1 VSILRRVREVVAVV
15 VAWARGRSRR
25 TWVVAAVGLL
35 LAAGVPAVLVAARGP
50 QPALVRLPRPV
61 AGGRLSDSAVGT
73 RPSASVAPV
82 ASSPTASKP
91 AAQPSSTSGTADFR
105 HSTVVVSLRD
115 PAATAPITTRGGTV
129 VKDITGTGFLRVTTA
144 GDPSALVAQLQADPA
159 VVAASLDYGRKTS
172 AVPNDPLYGS
182 NQQTYMSTIRM
193 PEAWDR
199 LTDASSQVVAVVD
212 TGVDTTHPDLAGRTV
227 AGYNVVAPGSAP
239 TDTVGHGT
247 FVAGEIAADAN
258 NGIGT
263 AGVIW
268 NGRVMPV
275 RVFADNSTSAY
286 DSDIATGIVWAV
298 DHGARVINL
307 SLGGPANDPL
317 LHAAVQYAV
326 NRDVVVVAVAG
337 NTGDNTAQY
346 PAAFPEVIAVGATD
360 PAGNLTDFSTYGNWI
375 SVAAPGFNITSTY
388 PGNQYAIG
396 AGTSFAAPI
405 VSGIAALVRA
415 QNPALTEAQV
425 GDRLRSSAR
434 DAGPRGF
441 DPYYGYGVIDAARA
455 LGAPLAADFPLPS
468 LGAGEP
474 NDVPARATPVTL
486 GTPISATFGVEGDV
500 DWYSLNSASAQ
511 AVTVTVAPPAYNSA
525 SAQNAVPVL
534 DVYNASLGRIAHAIS
549 TGAGVPAT
557 ATVSATGTTYIKVS
571 NYNGA
576 AETVPYGLT
585 VSAVP
590 AFAVTSARLDTQ
602 PDRVAIGD
610 LNGDG
615 RPDLIYTTEQS
626 WSGAPASADDNKVFL
641 RAQQPDGTLGAPTLV
656 YSGAVS
662 SLALMDVDQD
672 GRLDVVLGVGTTLS
686 WLRQD
691 TTGHLVFQGTLV
703 DLGATPLYTATGDV
717 NGDGRTDLVVLTA
730 SSSNSLDVLLHG
742 TGSSFTVS
750 SIPNA
755 APMQNPTDIAVG
767 DVNGDGWAD
776 VVYATGSSV
785 QVFYNSPS
793 GWSQKTYAGI
803 APPGSLSL
811 SLEYV
816 AIGDVTGDGRNDIV
830 ASSFANEPNSV
841 INVFKQN
848 TDGTLAAPTM
858 YDAGD
863 LSQDVELGDV
873 DGDGRTDVVVSNHSA
888 DVHVLTQRADGTL
901 NTAVSVPVPYSQS
914 FGGMTVAVGDLD
926 GDGIADIVNISD
938 MTLSFVDSAVAAT
951 QPDAQALVQT
961 VTPVEYST
969 GAALATAPQVVF
981 ATDVVASTV
990 NGSTVALVD
999 GRTGLPV
1006 PASVSYDS
1014 VSRTATITPTNPLRR
1029 ATPYRI
1035 VINGVTAFSGL
1046 PSPVF
1051 ASTFSTTSTGPL
1063 GTWQNFSVSG
1073 QLGTAASVSGVVP
1086 IGDLADVIVRY
1097 AAGSTPPVSLTDG
1110 TAGYQGPNG
1119 GVSVGGLTPGQTYSF
1134 AAWYRD
1140 QNGNLSPAGTAT
1152 LIGTTVTAA
1161 AATPV
1166 DGAGVSR
1173 LAFTGTLGVQGGSTS
1188 GVAVPLVAYC
1198 AGGVAF
1204 RFPVATATADGSG
1217 AISVTVVAGDAHCS
1231 YRWEITDSTQYMG
1244 VVTALVR
1251 ADGGGVNPP
1260 PGQTPLP
1267 TGH

>member
-1 VSILRRVREVVAVV
+1 
-15 VAWARGRSRR
+15 
-25 TWVVAAVGLL
+25 VVAAVGLL
-35 LAAGVPAVLVAARGP
+35 VAAGVPVVILAARGA

-61 AGGRLSDSAVGT
+61 AGGRLSDSAVGA
-73 RPSASVAPV
+73 RPSTTVAPV
-82 ASSPTASKP
+82 ASSPTTSKP
-91 AAQPSSTSGTADFR
+91 PAQPSSTSSAPVFR
-105 HSTVVVSLRD
+105 SSSVVVSLRD
-115 PAATAPITTRGGTV
+115 PADTSPITTRGGTV
-129 VKDITGTGFLRVTTA
+129 VKAITGTGFLLVSTA
-144 GDPSALVAQLQADPA
+144 GDPSVLVAQLLADPT
-159 VVAASLDYGRKTS
+159 VVAASLDYGRRTS
-172 AVPNDPLYGS
+172 AVPNDPFYS
-182 NQQTYMSTIRM
+182 QYQQTYMSTIRM

-212 TGVDTTHPDLAGRTV
+212 TGVDTTPPDLAGRTV
-227 AGYNVVAPGSAP
+227 AGYNVIVPGSAP
-239 TDTVGHGT
+239 DDAAGHGT
-247 FVAGEIAADAN
+247 FVAGEIAAGGNDGT
-258 NGIGT
+258 GI

-275 RVFADNSTSAY
+275 KVFADGSTSAY

-317 LHAAVQYAV
+317 LHAAVQYAA
-326 NRDVVVVAVAG
+326 NRDVVVVAAAG

-360 PAGNLTDFSTYGNWI
+360 SAGNLTDFSTYGNWI
-375 SVAAPGFNITSTY
+375 AVAAPGFDIMSTY

-396 AGTSFAAPI
+396 SGTSFAAPI
-405 VSGIAALVRA
+405 VAGIAALVRA

-441 DPYYGYGVIDAARA
+441 DPYYGHGVIDAARA

-474 NDVPARATPVTL
+474 NDVPARATPITL

-500 DWYSLNSASAQ
+500 DWYSLNSASLQ
-511 AVTVTVAPPAYNSA
+511 TVTVTVTPPAYNNA
-525 SAQNAVPVL
+525 SGQNAVPVL
-534 DVYNASLGRIAHAIS
+534 DVYNTSLGRIAHADS
-549 TGAGVPAT
+549 TGPTANAT
-557 ATVSATGTTYIKVS
+557 ATLTVPAGTSYIKVS

-576 AETVPYGLT
+576 ADTVPYGLT
-585 VSAVP
+585 VSAAPTFTVSN
-590 AFAVTSARLDTQ
+590 VTLDTQ
-602 PDRVAIGD
+602 PNAVAIGD
-610 LNGDG
+610 VTGDG
-615 RPDLIYTTEQS
+615 RPDLVYSTQTS
-626 WSGAPASADDNKVFL
+626 WSGAPASADDNKVFV
-641 RAQQPDGTLGAPTLV
+641 RAQQPDGTLGAPTTV

-662 SLALMDVDQD
+662 SFALMDVDQD
-672 GRLDVVLGVGTTLS
+672 GRLDVVLGTTPIT

-691 TTGHLVFQGTLV
+691 ATGHLVFQGTLA
-703 DLGATPLYTATGDV
+703 DLGDTVQYLAAGDV
-717 NGDGRTDLVVLTA
+717 NGDGRTDLVVLTYN
-730 SSSNSLDVLLHG
+730 SNTSLPVLLHG
-742 TGSSFTVS
+742 AGSAFTVS

-755 APMQNPTDIAVG
+755 APAHNPIDFAVG

-776 VVYATGSSV
+776 VVYATGSNV

-793 GWSQKTYAGI
+793 GWSQKTYSGI
-803 APPGSLSL
+803 VQSSIGLSL
-811 SLEYV
+811 RYV

-830 ASSFANEPNSV
+830 ASSSLNSPSGV
-841 INVFKQN
+841 IDVFKQN
-848 TDGTLAAPTM
+848 TDGTLAAPSM
-858 YDAGD
+858 YDAGE
-863 LSQDVELGDV
+863 LPSDVELGDV
-873 DGDGRTDVVVSNHSA
+873 DGDGRNDVVVTNDGWA
-888 DVHVLTQRADGTL
+888 AVHVLTQRVDGTL
-901 NTAVSVPVPYSQS
+901 NPAVAVPVPYGQS

-926 GDGIADIVNISD
+926 GDGVADIVNIDD
-938 MTLSFVDSAVAAT
+938 MALSFVDHVDAA
-951 QPDAQALVQT
+951 PPADAQSLVQT
-961 VTPVEYST
+961 VTPVEYSA
-969 GAALATAPQVVF
+969 GAAMTTSPQVVF
-981 ATDVVASTV
+981 ATDVNASTV
-990 NGSTVALVD
+990 NGSTVALLD
-999 GRTGLPV
+999 GRTDVPV
-1006 PASVSYDS
+1006 PGSVSYDS

-1035 VINGVTAFSGL
+1035 VVNGVTASNGL
-1046 PSPVF
+1046 PSPAF
-1051 ASTFSTTSTGPL
+1051 TSTFSTTSTGPL
-1063 GTWQNFSVSG
+1063 GTWQNFSVTG

-1086 IGDLADVIVRY
+1086 IGDLGDVIVRY
-1097 AAGSTPPVSLTDG
+1097 APGATPPASPTAGS
-1110 TAGYQGPNG
+1110 AGYQGPNG
-1119 GVSVGGLTPGQTYSF
+1119 GVTIGGLTPGQTYSF

-1173 LAFTGTLGVQGGSTS
+1173 LAFTGTLGVQGGSAS

-1198 AGGVAF
+1198 AGGVAL

-1217 AISVTVVAGDAHCS
+1217 AISVTVVAGDIHCS

-1244 VVTALVR
+1244 AATALVR

-1260 PGQTPLP
+1260 PGQTATP